1 MNLIMV
7 QNFTAPCSG
16 WVEVR
21 DVEKP
26 ICEFGSKPVKPTL
39 YKTLLSPSLFEFI
52 ELRLNL
58 TDFHAIDK
66 VSHK

>member
-1 MNLIMV
+1 MV

-21 DVEKP
+21 DVQKL
-26 ICEFGSKPVKPTL
+26 ICGFGSKTV
-39 YKTLLSPSLFEFI
+39 KTLLSPSLFEFT

-58 TDFHAIDK
+58 TSFYAIYK
-66 VSHK
+66 VLHK